1 MTTPLISV
9 HDLTKTCNMG
19 EVAVRALR
27 GVSLNVDAGE
37 FIALTGLIDACS
49 AGRMRSL
56 SGWCGIV
63 RSDVTVA
70 EGG

>member
-1 MTTPLISV
+1 MATPLISV
-9 HDLTKTCNMG
+9 HDLTKTYNML
-19 EVAVRALR
+19 AVRALR

-56 SGWCGIV
+56 SGCRGIV
-63 RSDVTVA
+63 RSDLTVA